1 MEITKKK
8 SVVNVDLLHGSI
20 FKSLI
25 IFAIP
30 LLISR
35 IFQQLYNTADTMI
48 VGHFLGDTSLAAI
61 GCCSAIY
68 DLFVEFAMGIGNG
81 LAIVTARAFGM
92 GDRNLIKKSVAT
104 GLVIGAASSLI
115 ITIVG
120 CMVLKPLLQVLNTP
134 AEIIDEAYKY
144 IFIITLF
151 IIVMFA
157 YNLFTGLLRAIGNSV
172 VPLIFLVFSSVL
184 NVFLDWWFVTA
195 FSMGIESVAYATVIS
210 QFVSVILCVLYLLKK
225 ADILIPQKADFKVN
239 SRLYKE
245 MLAQGLSMGIMSCIV
260 SLGSVILQSG
270 INKLGYLVIAAH
282 TTARKLFMIFC
293 TLFTSLN
300 LAMSTFVSQNYGADN
315 RKRIIDSLKTSYILD
330 FIMAAVITVIM
341 IFFADDLC
349 RLVSGSSEY
358 VVIHYS
364 TLYMQVC
371 GPFYFILGVLGQA
384 RFSLQGMGDKIM
396 PVVSSV
402 IELVG
407 KVIFVIFL
415 IPRFAYMAV
424 IFCEPIIWCFMAAQT
439 VFCYCRNPYIRKG
452 IRKTII

>member
-195 FSMGIESVAYATVIS
+195 F
-210 QFVSVILCVLYLLKK
+210 
-225 ADILIPQKADFKVN
+225 
-239 SRLYKE
+239 
-245 MLAQGLSMGIMSCIV
+245 SMGIMSCIV